1 MCAKKRAVTK
11 RAEERVLRFMKE
23 ITVQPE
29 ITIRQAMKVLDK
41 TAEKCLL
48 VVDEKKNLLGTLT
61 DGDLRRSILNG
72 VNYYSNIQGIFNQ
85 EPCVLKSGKFS
96 EKEAAKI
103 MTTKK
108 IDLLPILDSEEKVVD
123 YITLEKLFGNKSGKS
138 DKALKI
144 PVVIMAGGR
153 GTRMEPFTKVL
164 PKPLVP
170 VHEKPIIEHIIE
182 LFTKLGCSEF
192 HLTVNYKGKIMK
204 AYFEELQPDY
214 KVFFIEE
221 HEPLGTA
228 GSLRLLNGQFD
239 KAFFVTNCDVII
251 KIDYASLYEFHQK
264 GRYDIT
270 LVASAKE
277 FVIPYGT
284 CELNDDGN
292 LSHINEKPKYDFL
305 INTGLYVLNPE
316 IIKLIP
322 KNKLYHITHLIEDAK
337 KKDKKIGVF
346 PIDDEA
352 WVDVGQWVEYRK
364 ALERL

>member
-1 MCAKKRAVTK
+1 
-11 RAEERVLRFMKE
+11 MKE
-23 ITVQPE
+23 ITVQPD

-48 VVDEKKNLLGTLT
+48 VVDENKKLLGTLT
-61 DGDLRRSILNG
+61 DGDLRRSILKG
-72 VNYYSNIQGIFNQ
+72 VNYHSNIQESYNQ
-85 EPCVLKSGKFS
+85 EPFVLQSGEFS
-96 EKEAAKI
+96 DKEAAKK

-123 YITLEKLFGNKSGKS
+123 YITWEQLFGNKSGKS
-138 DKALKI
+138 GQVLNI

-164 PKPLVP
+164 PKSLVP

-182 LFTKLGCSEF
+182 LFTKLGCSDF
-192 HLTVNYKGKIMK
+192 YLTVNYKGKIMK

-214 KVFFIEE
+214 KVHFINEQ
-221 HEPLGTA
+221 EPLGTA
-228 GSLRLLNGQFD
+228 GSLRFLYGQFD
-239 KAFFVTNCDVII
+239 QAFFVTNCDVII

-264 GRYDIT
+264 GGYDIT

-277 FVIPYGT
+277 FIIPYGT
-284 CELNDDGN
+284 CELNGEGN

-316 IIKLIP
+316 ILKLLP
-322 KNKLYHITHLIEDAK
+322 KNKFYHITHLIEEANNK
-337 KKDKKIGVF
+337 GKKIGVF
-346 PIDDEA
+346 PIDDDA
-352 WVDVGQWVEYRK
+352 WVDVGQWAEYRK
-364 ALERL
+364 AVERL